1 MTVAGNVQ
9 CNMSLDSQSSE
20 KFLNCFKAHSALI
33 NSNTHP
39 PVSLQGLFHSKA
51 AYFLPVLSALLLIC
65 FCFKWTH
72 AFVIVYFLFFSFF
85 RCGTAS
91 KGVRVNSSVFF
102 PTVAETVS
110 ISGRSYSLHSLTD
123 IF

>member
-9 CNMSLDSQSSE
+9 CNTSLDSQSSE

-72 AFVIVYFLFFSFF
+72 AFVIVYFLFFLSFAVELRRRVCELIQVSFF
-85 RCGTAS
+85 LQLLKQFQYLVGLILC
-91 KGVRVNSSVFF
+91 
-102 PTVAETVS
+102 
-110 ISGRSYSLHSLTD
+110 IH
-123 IF
+123 